1 MCLAHSLSLCY
12 SLFDLSP
19 FRPFSIPPSL
29 PLSLSLSLSLPLRC
43 VIVGKEGGQDFDAWG
58 QPWDSSCEAEGMG
71 TKDSG
76 SDFAQW
82 LLKVQRTHARMHAR
96 AYYNSLSLSLSLSLS
111 QSLSLSLSLS
121 TYEYEISRSN
131 TCMHA
136 RPYYIYTLYMYICI
150 LRF

>member
-1 MCLAHSLSLCY
+1 MWGLFSMCVAHSLSLCY

-29 PLSLSLSLSLPLRC
+29 PLSLSLSLSLSLRC

-96 AYYNSLSLSLSLSLS
+96 AYYIYIHTDTHTHTLSLSL
-111 QSLSLSLSLS
+111 
-121 TYEYEISRSN
+121 
-131 TCMHA
+131 
-136 RPYYIYTLYMYICI
+136 YI
-150 LRF
+150 